1 MEKPVRRSRKKGNS
15 EEEEHLRNWAA
26 SLLEEYPHCLECEEE
41 EAAACLGEDMLEE
54 LQLANSV
61 LLRESSRKSSRC
73 IQSSRGARRT
83 TLPGVVLE
91 EAEDEQ

>member
-1 MEKPVRRSRKKGNS
+1 MVKPVRHSRKKENS
-15 EEEEHLRNWAA
+15 EEEERLRSWAV
-26 SLLEEYPHCLECEEE
+26 SLLEEYPHCLQCEEG

-61 LLRESSRKSSRC
+61 LLKESSKKLSRC
-73 IQSSRGARRT
+73 TQNSRGARRT
-83 TLPGVVLE
+83 TLRGVVLE